1 MSCFERIL
9 IFFPLSHELE
19 IHVVYMP
26 ADILNW
32 YVDRCRQLGFD
43 CEAARILKACC
54 YPLLNDKTQ
63 ARDPATFIPSFSFI
77 SLLAPC
83 SSSCFVFIVHL
94 FYVSDVDK
102 CILAMRQLQQAHGG
116 RCCQVLQLSNIRLYV
131 RCVPAASHRACA
143 FVRWMWARRAC

>member
-1 MSCFERIL
+1 MLVIYKLLRIL
-9 IFFPLSHELE
+9 FSLWESTGSPLAKFWNMKPCLCCSSKLFRTHFDIIFFPLSHELE

-63 ARDPATFIPSFSFI
+63 ARDPATSIPSFSFI
-77 SLLAPC
+77 SLLEPF
-83 SSSCFVFIVHL
+83 SSSFLFLSFIY
-94 FYVSDVDK
+94 F
-102 CILAMRQLQQAHGG
+102 M
-116 RCCQVLQLSNIRLYV
+116 
-131 RCVPAASHRACA
+131 
-143 FVRWMWARRAC
+143 F